1 MKNSQP
7 RYQISKRSHRLKLCL
22 HFLAAVLLIIV
33 PIVLAR
39 GQRPEN
45 ATISNVSSRST
56 ANGTVVQIAADS
68 SLNRA
73 QTFQDRDGFHVVVP
87 DAGVSDLV
95 KSSRGVRVRRVGTAI
110 EVLLQ
115 IKQGTPITVKTID
128 NRINLT
134 VEGRLDN
141 GGAEGDSQV
150 TQEQNQ
156 PQSTSSSNYSL
167 PTDYSAS
174 QNYSTGGS
182 YPAETTSTTAT
193 QATDRAPAVPAA
205 GDQAQ
210 VRDAGEYQ
218 TKEEGNVTDVAPEED
233 SVLASVFSGPSVA
246 VILVLS
252 FVALVVALKIR
263 SKKVGKLTVV
273 ELAEGE
279 AHDAGAESF
288 DSADESSK
296 SNESNTA
303 LVRSGRGVPSNGQAR
318 ERKGLDKPV
327 STAPTSLF
335 GAYRIDQEVG
345 KLVLGQAHRTDV
357 LSSRASQDRRAIQ
370 SSLIKTIVTAEY
382 TEDERRRA
390 RGALEEYGFVARES
404 AALLLAADAFERTSA
419 ARSLGEMGSAAAL
432 PFLLEALYDV
442 ESIVRNQA
450 VVSIGQLK
458 VPSAIGALLDMA
470 RKHPDVPSSLVSRAL
485 SACSVDFFDAIAPA
499 TAFLTSGVNE
509 TGLFD
514 FMPIEP
520 TSSVVGLPES
530 VEDEGLGEALEKAFS
545 ENVEERS
552 EAVKCLGQYSSKS
565 AVSVLVSVIQQDPES
580 TIRALA
586 VSGLAFIDHESVFP
600 AVLIGMADESREV
613 RAASARALSRL
624 NFDRSEAY
632 VYVLQTSDEETL
644 GNVAQAC
651 IKAGIVSQN
660 IDRLASG
667 DRRQAYEA
675 FALVSLLAKARLIGP
690 VLEAIQQHRDPSVRL
705 RAVSLLAAT
714 GQTYVFEQLQLLAA
728 RDEIDEEVK
737 TALLEGMYK
746 LEQVRPKEEAPLDEF
761 IIRER
766 DEEFETE
773 ESVEDRS
780 VFEFNERTEVDKVEL

>member
-7 RYQISKRSHRLKLCL
+7 RYQILNRSHRIKLCL
-22 HFLAAVLLIIV
+22 HLLAALLLIIV

-45 ATISNVSSRST
+45 ATISSVSSHSN

-73 QTFQDRDGFHVVVP
+73 QTFQDRDGFHIVIP

-95 KSSRGVRVRRVGTAI
+95 KSRRGVRVRRVGTAI

-115 IKQGTPITVKTID
+115 TKQGTPITVQTID

-134 VEGRLDN
+134 VEGRLDSSS
-141 GGAEGDSQV
+141 AEGDSQV

-167 PTDYSAS
+167 PTDSSAS
-174 QNYSTGGS
+174 QNYSGGS

-193 QATDRAPAVPAA
+193 QATDPAPAVPAA
-205 GDQAQ
+205 GNRAQ
-210 VRDAGEYQ
+210 VRNAGEYQ
-218 TKEEGNVTDVAPEED
+218 SKEEGNVTDVAPEED
-233 SVLASVFSGPSVA
+233 GVLASVFSGPCVA
-246 VILVLS
+246 AILVLS
-252 FVALVVALKIR
+252 VVALVVARKTR
-263 SKKVGKLTVV
+263 SKKIGKLTIV
-273 ELAEGE
+273 ESDEF
-279 AHDAGAESF
+279 DTQNAGAESF

-296 SNESNTA
+296 SNESNDA
-303 LVRSGRGVPSNGQAR
+303 LIRSGRGDPSNGPGR
-318 ERKGLDKPV
+318 ERQGLVKPV
-327 STAPTSLF
+327 STAPPSLF
-335 GAYRIDQEVG
+335 GAYRIEQEVG
-345 KLVLGQAHRTDV
+345 KLVLGQAHRMDV
-357 LSSRASQDRRAIQ
+357 LSSRASEDRRAIQ
-370 SSLIKTIVTAEY
+370 ASLIKTIVTAEY
-382 TEDERRRA
+382 TEDERCRA
-390 RGALEEYGFVARES
+390 RCALEEYGFVARES

-432 PFLLEALYDV
+432 PFLLEALHDV

-450 VVSIGQLK
+450 VVSIGELK

-485 SACSVDFFDAIAPA
+485 SACSVDFFNALAPA
-499 TAFLTSGVNE
+499 TAFLTSGVIE

-520 TSSVVGLPES
+520 TSAVVGLPES
-530 VEDEGLGEALEKAFS
+530 VEDAGLCEALEKAFS
-545 ENVEERS
+545 ENVEERT

-565 AVSVLVSVIQQDPES
+565 AVSVLVSVIQKEPES

-613 RAASARALSRL
+613 RAAAARALSRS

-632 VYVLQTSDEETL
+632 VYVLQTSDEEML
-644 GNVAQAC
+644 GKVAQAC
-651 IKAGIVSQN
+651 IKAGIASQN

-675 FALVSLLAKARLIGP
+675 FALVSLLAKAKLIEP
-690 VLEAIQQHRDPSVRL
+690 VLEAIQHHRDLRVRL
-705 RAVSLLAAT
+705 SAVSLLAAT
-714 GQTYVFEQLQLLAA
+714 GQTFVFEQLQQLAA
-728 RDEIDEEVK
+728 RDEIAEEVK

-746 LEQVRPKEEAPLDEF
+746 LEQVRPKEEAPPDEF

-766 DEEFETE
+766 DEEFETDE
-773 ESVEDRS
+773 RMEDRS
-780 VFEFNERTEVDKVEL
+780 VFEFHERTEVDEVEL